1 MTAISVIAE
10 CAELVDGAKQLARR
24 FNLPFGPSNA
34 PGLQLILTVRGL
46 VLRDREQPK
55 LGDVWVDWTGGAVAH
70 RRNFGGGRGQAVAK
84 AVGLKKG
91 QTPSVLDATAGL
103 GRDGMVLASLGCQV
117 SLVERH
123 PAVAALLYDGYQ
135 RACLDSDI
143 GQWITERVQC
153 HHGQSREMI
162 ESLPQH
168 DVIYLDPMFPHR
180 QKSAQIKKE
189 MRLFQQLVGADEDAD
204 AVFTVALQHAGK
216 RVVVKRPDYADFI
229 AGQQPHHQIVTK
241 KNRFDVYMT
250 NP

>member
-24 FNLPFGPSNA
+24 FALPFGPTKQ
-34 PGLQLILTVRGL
+34 PGLQLILTARGL
-46 VLRDREQPK
+46 VLRDRQQTK
-55 LGDVWVDWTGGAVAH
+55 LGDVWVDWASGAVAH

-91 QTPSVLDATAGL
+91 QTPTVLDATAGL
-103 GRDGMVLASLGCQV
+103 GRDGMVLASLGCSV
-117 SLVERH
+117 TLVERH

-135 RACLDSDI
+135 RACLDADI
-143 GQWITERVQC
+143 GPWVAERVQC
-153 HHGQSREMI
+153 HHGQSRQMI
-162 ESLPQH
+162 ETLPQH

-180 QKSAQIKKE
+180 AKSAQVKKE

-204 AVFTVALQHAGK
+204 ELLAVARQHAAK
-216 RVVVKRPDYADFI
+216 RVVVKRPDYADFM

-241 KNRFDVYMT
+241 KNRFDVYMAT
-250 NP
+250 S